1 MGHQKPG
8 SPSRSSAS
16 PKGPSLDLC
25 TSALVG
31 IKARGDNPQDSVIA
45 VGGTYC
51 IIGLEQPKF
60 LPDGPDDHN
69 MVMHAKENALC
80 FDLLVPG
87 EEDILQLTDEDQ
99 AKAEGPS
106 QEELERVE
114 RLKAQLLSLRSSR
127 SPIGSVGTNSAGRC
141 VPQLG
146 PVPRN
151 SRERR
156 RSAGDEMGI
165 IPQLNMFVRTR
176 TDSGKPLSDLVSAY
190 I

>member
-31 IKARGDNPQDSVIA
+31 IKARGDNPQDSVKA
-45 VGGTYC
+45 AGGTYC
-51 IIGLEQPKF
+51 IIG
-60 LPDGPDDHN
+60 
-69 MVMHAKENALC
+69 V
-80 FDLLVPG
+80 
-87 EEDILQLTDEDQ
+87 DEDQ